1 MVDAWL
7 LFTLMIPFAEVLLH
21 TRMEQ
26 LKQKFEELEK
36 RIVTMKNSKEI
47 TKNQVQ
53 PISESQSTTTPSMV
67 MPLDG
72 IINAWEA
79 NKDKIIK
86 KLRYTYIYFSILSY
100 HENHNF
106 FYYFSKKI
114 LLLNSKKIKEHSKN
128 IANFHPTALDLQKNL
143 YYIFLF

>member
-79 NKDKIIK
+79 DKDKIIK
-86 KLRYTYIYFSILSY
+86 KLRYIHIYFPILSY
-100 HENHNF
+100 QENHNIF
-106 FYYFSKKI
+106 CYFSKKKFSCS
-114 LLLNSKKIKEHSKN
+114 LNSKKIKEQAKN
-128 IANFHPTALDLQKNL
+128 IANSHPTALRLVSAKNL
-143 YYIFLF
+143 Y

>member
-1 MVDAWL
+1 MIDAWL

-26 LKQKFEELEK
+26 LKQKFEELEN
-36 RIVTMKNSKEI
+36 RVVTMKNSQEI

-53 PISESQSTTTPSMV
+53 PISESQSITTPTMV

-79 NKDKIIK
+79 DKDKIIK
-86 KLRYTYIYFSILSY
+86 KLRYIHTYLFS
-100 HENHNF
+100 N
-106 FYYFSKKI
+106 
-114 LLLNSKKIKEHSKN
+114 
-128 IANFHPTALDLQKNL
+128 TV
-143 YYIFLF
+143 

>member
-1 MVDAWL
+1 MIDAWL

-26 LKQKFEELEK
+26 LKQKFEELEN
-36 RIVTMKNSKEI
+36 RVVTMKNSQEI

-53 PISESQSTTTPSMV
+53 PISESQSITTPSMV

-79 NKDKIIK
+79 DKDKIIK
-86 KLRYTYIYFSILSY
+86 KLRYIHTYLFS
-100 HENHNF
+100 N
-106 FYYFSKKI
+106 
-114 LLLNSKKIKEHSKN
+114 
-128 IANFHPTALDLQKNL
+128 TV
-143 YYIFLF
+143 

>member
-1 MVDAWL
+1 MIDAWL

-26 LKQKFEELEK
+26 LKQKFEELEN
-36 RIVTMKNSKEI
+36 RVVTMKNSQEI

-53 PISESQSTTTPSMV
+53 PIPESQSTTTPSMV

-79 NKDKIIK
+79 DKDKIIK
-86 KLRYTYIYFSILSY
+86 KLRYIHIYFPILSY
-100 HENHNF
+100 H
-106 FYYFSKKI
+106 
-114 LLLNSKKIKEHSKN
+114 KKIKEHTKN
-128 IANFHPTALDLQKNL
+128 IANSHPTALRLRSTKNL
-143 YYIFLF
+143 

>member
-1 MVDAWL
+1 MIDAWL

-26 LKQKFEELEK
+26 LKQKFEELEN
-36 RIVTMKNSKEI
+36 RVVTMKNSQEI

-53 PISESQSTTTPSMV
+53 PISESQSITTPTMV

-79 NKDKIIK
+79 DKDKIIK
-86 KLRYTYIYFSILSY
+86 KLRYTNIYFSILSY
-100 HENHNF
+100 HENIKF
-106 FYYFSKKI
+106 FCYFSKKI
-114 LLLNSKKIKEHSKN
+114 SS
-128 IANFHPTALDLQKNL
+128 TQ
-143 YYIFLF
+143 

>member
-79 NKDKIIK
+79 DKDKIIK
-86 KLRYTYIYFSILSY
+86 KLRYIHIYFPILSY
-100 HENHNF
+100 HENLNIF
-106 FYYFSKKI
+106 CYFSKKKFFYS
-114 LLLNSKKIKEHSKN
+114 LARK
-128 IANFHPTALDLQKNL
+128 
-143 YYIFLF
+143 

>member
-1 MVDAWL
+1 MIDAWL

-26 LKQKFEELEK
+26 LKQKFEELEN
-36 RIVTMKNSKEI
+36 RVVTMKNSQEI

-53 PISESQSTTTPSMV
+53 PISESQSMTPPTMV

-79 NKDKIIK
+79 DKDKIIK
-86 KLRYTYIYFSILSY
+86 KLRLWSPLVI
-100 HENHNF
+100 
-106 FYYFSKKI
+106 
-114 LLLNSKKIKEHSKN
+114 
-128 IANFHPTALDLQKNL
+128 
-143 YYIFLF
+143 

>member
-26 LKQKFEELEK
+26 LKQKLEQMEN
-36 RIVTMKNSKEI
+36 RSATANISQAT

-53 PISESQSTTTPSMV
+53 PQSVPQSITTPSMV

-72 IINAWEA
+72 IINAWEDE
-79 NKDKIIK
+79 KDQMTK
-86 KLRYTYIYFSILSY
+86 KLRYIHIYFPILSNY
-100 HENHNF
+100 EKTNT
-106 FYYFSKKI
+106 S
-114 LLLNSKKIKEHSKN
+114 LLL
-128 IANFHPTALDLQKNL
+128 L
-143 YYIFLF
+143 

>member
-100 HENHNF
+100 HENHKF
-106 FYYFSKKI
+106 FCYFSKK
-114 LLLNSKKIKEHSKN
+114 NS
-128 IANFHPTALDLQKNL
+128 PTQ
-143 YYIFLF
+143 

>member
-1 MVDAWL
+1 MIDAWL

-26 LKQKFEELEK
+26 LKQKFEELEN
-36 RIVTMKNSKEI
+36 RVVTMKNSQEI

-53 PISESQSTTTPSMV
+53 PISESQSMTPPTMV

-79 NKDKIIK
+79 DKDKIIK
-86 KLRYTYIYFSILSY
+86 KLRYIHTYLFS
-100 HENHNF
+100 N
-106 FYYFSKKI
+106 
-114 LLLNSKKIKEHSKN
+114 
-128 IANFHPTALDLQKNL
+128 TV
-143 YYIFLF
+143 

>member
-7 LFTLMIPFAEVLLH
+7 LFTLIIPFAEVLLH

-26 LKQKFEELEK
+26 LKQKFEELEN
-36 RIVTMKNSKEI
+36 RVVTMKNSQEI

-72 IINAWEA
+72 IINDWEA
-79 NKDKIIK
+79 DKDKIIK
-86 KLRYTYIYFSILSY
+86 KLRYIHI
-100 HENHNF
+100 F
-106 FYYFSKKI
+106 FPY
-114 LLLNSKKIKEHSKN
+114 
-128 IANFHPTALDLQKNL
+128 
-143 YYIFLF
+143 